1 MKYSFNRDRKDL
13 VFAYRKDINASFK
26 DLSVVC
32 TAIRYR
38 TVNNALQILDNVIND
53 IKPIQY
59 NRFNKGMG
67 SRHELGGK
75 KGRWPKKCAKIIKN
89 ILLSTISNAENKG
102 YDSESMF
109 VIHTAANKTNIVER
123 GPSKGIASISGGY
136 GYSAMRRSDLELAK
150 VEMGLGTMSEP
161 GLSKNMI
168 SKLKYFSTKQF
179 KPQKSEKQVHE
190 MEKAESKEKGEKIID
205 VEKIEKDENKI
216 DVDKRKK
223 VYNQKTKYEPLLKDE
238 RKRISH

>member
-1 MKYSFNRDRKDL
+1 MKYSFNRNRKDL

-38 TVNNALQILDNVIND
+38 SVNNALQILDNTIND
-53 IKPIQY
+53 VKPIQY

-75 KGRWPKKCAKIIKN
+75 KGRWPKKCAKIVKN

-102 YDSESMF
+102 YDSDSMF
-109 VIHTAANKTNIVER
+109 VIHTAANKTNIIER

-150 VEMGLGTMSEP
+150 VEMGIGTMSEP

-168 SKLKYFSTKQF
+168 SKLKYFSTKKF
-179 KPQKSEKQVHE
+179 KPQQSIKQEIKKVVSKEKDKKIIDIEKVKKSEKVITTP
-190 MEKAESKEKGEKIID
+190 SKEKDKKNNID
-205 VEKIEKDENKI
+205 KSIKTPDQKL
-216 DVDKRKK
+216 DV
-223 VYNQKTKYEPLLKDE
+223 NM
-238 RKRISH
+238 

>member
-1 MKYSFNRDRKDL
+1 MKYSFNRNRKDL

-38 TVNNALQILDNVIND
+38 SVNNALQILDNAIND

-75 KGRWPKKCAKIIKN
+75 KGRWPKKCAKIVKN

-150 VEMGLGTMSEP
+150 VEMGIGTMSEP

-179 KPQKSEKQVHE
+179 KPQQSIKQEIAKKPKEKDKKIIDI
-190 MEKAESKEKGEKIID
+190 EKIKKPEKIIPAISKEKDNKTNID
-205 VEKIEKDENKI
+205 KSKTIPD
-216 DVDKRKK
+216 
-223 VYNQKTKYEPLLKDE
+223 QKLAVNL
-238 RKRISH
+238 

>member
-1 MKYSFNRDRKDL
+1 MKYSFNRNRKDL

-38 TVNNALQILDNVIND
+38 SVNNALQILDNAIND

-75 KGRWPKKCAKIIKN
+75 KGRWPKKCAKIVKN

-150 VEMGLGTMSEP
+150 VEMGIGTMSEP

-179 KPQKSEKQVHE
+179 KPQQSIKQE
-190 MEKAESKEKGEKIID
+190 IAKKPKEKDKKIIDIEKIKKPEKIIPTPA
-205 VEKIEKDENKI
+205 KEKDNKTNI
-216 DVDKRKK
+216 DKSKTIPD
-223 VYNQKTKYEPLLKDE
+223 QKLAVNL
-238 RKRISH
+238 